1 MAQAPKHRDAIVKTA
16 VRLFRKQ
23 GFAATGL
30 NQIVEESAAPKG
42 SIYHYFPDGK
52 EAIGAAA
59 VAFAG
64 QQVVRTLTHL
74 MKGNN
79 SPAELVRT
87 YTALLGGWMASSG
100 YRDGCPFATTL
111 LETVPQSASMRQ
123 AGEVALADW
132 ARVFAE
138 VLQVHKVASPRA
150 ARLAAMAVATIEG
163 ALLQARVSVSQQPLL
178 DAGEELA
185 LAFEAAMARG
195 RSTQ

>member
-1 MAQAPKHRDAIVKTA
+1 MAQAPKHREAIVKTA

-42 SIYHYFPDGK
+42 SIYHYFPGGK

-74 MKGNN
+74 
-79 SPAELVRT
+79 AESHAKPSMLVHT
-87 YTALLGGWMASSG
+87 YATLLGGWMASSN
-100 YRDGCPFATTL
+100 YRDGCPIATTL
-111 LETVPQSASMRQ
+111 LETVPQSALIRQ
-123 AGEVALADW
+123 AAQVTLADW

-138 VLQVHKVASPRA
+138 RLQAHQVAPQRA
-150 ARLAAMAVATIEG
+150 VRLAALAVATIEG
-163 ALLQARVSVSQQPLL
+163 ALLQARVSMSQQPLL

-185 LAFEAAMARG
+185 LAFEAAMAQGRG
-195 RSTQ
+195 A